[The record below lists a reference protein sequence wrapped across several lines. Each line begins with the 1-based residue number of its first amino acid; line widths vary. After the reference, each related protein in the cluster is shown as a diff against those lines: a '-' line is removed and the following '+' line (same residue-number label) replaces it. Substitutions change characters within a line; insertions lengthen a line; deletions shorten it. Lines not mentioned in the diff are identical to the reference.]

1 MAVRY
6 LVIIIFPVLLSFVS
20 MFHEYH
26 LYLPISVSVCHVLY
40 LAHSLASFSMKG
52 FVIFINYYY
61 SQILF

>member
-20 MFHEYH
+20 MFHEYQ
-26 LYLPISVSVCHVLY
+26 LYLPISVSVCHVFY

-52 FVIFINYYY
+52 FV
-61 SQILF
+61 SL